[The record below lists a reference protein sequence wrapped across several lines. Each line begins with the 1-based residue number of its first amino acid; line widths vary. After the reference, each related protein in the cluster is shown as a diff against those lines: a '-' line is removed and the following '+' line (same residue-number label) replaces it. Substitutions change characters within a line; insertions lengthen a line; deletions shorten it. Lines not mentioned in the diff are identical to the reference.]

1 MITLSK
7 IHVRGFRLLENIEM
21 SVEDGSTVIVGRN
34 NSGKTS
40 LTEVL
45 DYFLGEKAGK
55 FRLEDFSAGLR
66 GNFLSSRIAR
76 DTGAL
81 PSAELL
87 EMIPSISLDL
97 TFTYGEGDLGPLSPF
112 IIDLDPDCTTA
123 IARVEYSAALATI
136 GSLLD
141 TPPTPAAPPV
151 VEPGPAAEPVPPVDP
166 NAAFFKHLKTA
177 IPDAYA
183 LRVSAV
189 DPTDPTNRRSFQGF
203 SELAALIRVGFVRA
217 QRTLDPSKRG
227 DPDVIGKLLSQ
238 LFKTAS
244 SAEAAQADQDVVAQ
258 LKESVSHVEA
268 AMQGGFDTQ
277 LKGLLPA
284 LGMFGFPSLN
294 DTELRPHTTIDI
306 ESVLTDN
313 TRILYSGFDG
323 VHLPEGYNGL
333 GTRNLIYILL
343 QLEAIHKAYR
353 GLPARPAV
361 HLVFIEEPEA
371 HLHPQMQEVFIAKL
385 NEAVGA
391 LSARYPGEGAWSAQ
405 FVVSTHSSHLA
416 NAAAFEAIRYFLN
429 VTTPI
434 EGVRRTKIKDFR
446 KGAANIPE
454 ADRKFLQ
461 QYMTLT
467 KCDLYFADK
476 AILVEGATERI
487 LMPRIVRMVDEGIDA
502 ASRLGSQ
509 YITTMEIG
517 GAYAQKFFPLLEYLE
532 LKSIIV
538 TDLDAV
544 RLDGGKHR
552 KCLCANAE
560 GTSNSALKAWFGL
573 PGIQVTELLAKTP
586 AEKTRGF
593 YRIAYQI
600 PEAGSPHCA
609 RSYEDALILANLADF
624 NIVDDADA
632 ASNAW
637 EAAKGFGKSEEAIR
651 FAVKEEHWNV
661 PRYIREGLI
670 WLSEP
675 FNPLPPVP
683 PPIAAPGGVAAA
695 AEAVE

>member
-1 MITLSK
+1 MIALSK
-7 IHVRGFRLLENIEM
+7 IHVRGFRLLEDIEM
-21 SVEDGSTVIVGRN
+21 SVEAGSTVIVGRN

-45 DYFLGEKAGK
+45 DHFLGEKAGK

-66 GNFLSSRIAR
+66 SAFLANKIAR
-76 DTGAL
+76 DLDIL
-81 PSAELL
+81 PAAELL
-87 EMIPSISLDL
+87 EGIPAISLEL

-112 IIDLDPDCTTA
+112 IIDLDPACTTA
-123 IARVEYSAALATI
+123 IARIEYSPSLATI
-136 GSLLD
+136 ATLLD
-141 TPPTPAAPPV
+141 MPATPAASPI
-151 VEPGPAAEPVPPVDP
+151 VEPEPAAEPAVPIDP
-166 NAAFFKHLKTA
+166 NAAFFRHLREA

-183 LRVSAV
+183 LRVSAI
-189 DPTDPTNRRSFQGF
+189 DPTDPTNRRTFQ
-203 SELAALIRVGFVRA
+203 SAAEISALIRVGFVRA
-217 QRTLDPSKRG
+217 QRTLDPGKKG

-238 LFKTAS
+238 LFRTAN
-244 SAEAAQADQDVVAQ
+244 SAEAAQSDQDVVAQ

-385 NEAVGA
+385 NEAVAA
-391 LSARYPGEGAWSAQ
+391 LSARYQADGTWPAQ

-429 VTTPI
+429 VTTPHA
-434 EGVRRTKIKDFR
+434 GVRRTKVKDFR
-446 KGAANIPE
+446 RGAASIPE

-487 LMPRIVRMVDEGIDA
+487 LMPRIIRMVDEGINVA
-502 ASRLGSQ
+502 QRLGSQ

-532 LKSIIV
+532 LKSVIV

-544 RLDGGKHR
+544 RLEDKRHH
-552 KCLCANAE
+552 KCICAEAG
-560 GTSNSALKAWFGL
+560 GTSNNALKTWFAQ

-600 PEAGSPHCA
+600 PEEGSAHCA

-624 NIVDDADA
+624 GITNDAEA
-632 ASNAW
+632 ARNAW
-637 EAAKGFGKSEEAIR
+637 EAAKDFGKSEEAIR
-651 FAVKEEHWNV
+651 FAVKEESWNV
-661 PRYIREGLI
+661 PRYIREGLV

-675 FNPLPPVP
+675 PISLPPVQP
-683 PPIAAPGGVAAA
+683 PVAPPAPVQIA
-695 AEAVE
+695 AEAGE